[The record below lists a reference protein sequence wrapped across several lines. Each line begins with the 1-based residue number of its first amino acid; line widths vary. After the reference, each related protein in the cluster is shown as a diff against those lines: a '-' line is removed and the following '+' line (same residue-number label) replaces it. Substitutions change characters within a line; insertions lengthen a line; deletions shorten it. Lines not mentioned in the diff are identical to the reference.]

1 MTSKLECSNSTRFS
15 NENIICS
22 VAKLDAQ
29 IAIELEEP
37 WASIPLKSIKF
48 PQALQNLLP
57 QLAKLKL
64 EFGLNY
70 FAKNEF
76 SVKNH
81 TRIFIFKR
89 VGSEFED
96 FRKLELLVPNSALQ
110 DITPL
115 FLEYFSS
122 GKNPFQNWEIKSH
135 ENLNE
140 IFVCIH
146 GERDQ
151 CCGKYGLHLY
161 QDFQNQ
167 ISSKFHSQ
175 FRVWKSTHI
184 GGHRYAP
191 TFYEAPSMRWYGLF
205 DSNDIPYFLNR
216 EEPHFK
222 VKNNYRG
229 INGIMN
235 KYALLAENELFKKY
249 SWNWIKAENKNYEVT
264 AIEGTESAQVDFYY
278 NLYNSSDL
286 TKTSYLIHFDKITE
300 GISSC
305 GSSDVKN
312 VKQYEVQE
320 I

>member
-1 MTSKLECSNSTRFS
+1 MTINLDCSYSTRLG

-48 PQALQNLLP
+48 PQTIQNLVP
-57 QLAKLKL
+57 QLAKIKL

-70 FAKNEF
+70 FAKNEY
-76 SVKNH
+76 SIKDH
-81 TRIFIFKR
+81 TRIFIFR
-89 VGSEFED
+89 RNESEFEG
-96 FRKLELLVPNSALQ
+96 FHKLELLVPNEQLQ
-110 DITPL
+110 DIIPL
-115 FLEYFSS
+115 FIEYFSS
-122 GKNPFQNWEIKSH
+122 HKNPFQNWEIETH
-135 ENLNE
+135 RNINE

-151 CCGKYGLHLY
+151 CCGKYGLQLY
-161 QDFQNQ
+161 QEFHTQ
-167 ISSKFHSQ
+167 IYQKNNSK

-205 DSNDIPYFLNR
+205 NIKDIPDFLNR
-216 EEPHFK
+216 EESQFN
-222 VKNNYRG
+222 VTNNYRG
-229 INGIMN
+229 MSGIIN

-249 SWNWIKAENKNYEVT
+249 SWNWLKAEEKNYEVT
-264 AIEGTESAQVDFYY
+264 DIDGKESAKVDFYFKLPNSQ
-278 NLYNSSDL
+278 NLM
-286 TKTSYLIHFDKITE
+286 KTSYQIHFDKITE

-305 GSSDVKN
+305 GSNDVKS
-312 VKQYEVQE
+312 VKQYTVQE